1 MATANPTTAI
11 QKKVEVS
18 INDGKTFSEEI
29 FFLHLESVGNVTSEK
44 EIKVKDG
51 EGFSGAF
58 KQIQFRFD
66 KDRNYIYTK
75 FDNNQKE
82 FDEKYKGTALEFSI
96 SGLSAGNANTVIRTG
111 KTNSANDVSE
121 KHNGPAELVKVIV
134 ETVGSSELK
143 SKPEEGLWSS
153 EKWNNGI
160 ERTIKVD
167 GPDPEDTRF
176 VVRQL
181 DNDGYCK
188 ILGNGVAEIGGKGRF
203 YVFKKDEKSALEK
216 KEEYLWKP
224 NIEVGCD
231 IKVDSI
237 VSSGDDDDDDDDKKK
252 KKRPKAFIN
261 VGGCTNHFASHNGD
275 KNVIN
280 SNGRNYNI
288 RAYLNRGFVGY
299 EKETIHGIYDPVE
312 AENFPQDKVTLSE
325 WVTYKFRQKVVDD
338 GKNVKLEGWINGKP
352 LDPYTDEGEMTK
364 LEDDEDKQ
372 DLQKV
377 LDNDDNDALY
387 EKMTKL
393 NQVWT
398 AGAYSGLYIRLT
410 GTVKT
415 FIKNLSVKEV

>member
-1 MATANPTTAI
+1 MY
-11 QKKVEVS
+11 
-18 INDGKTFSEEI
+18 
-29 FFLHLESVGNVTSEK
+29 TS
-44 EIKVKDG
+44 
-51 EGFSGAF
+51 
-58 KQIQFRFD
+58 
-66 KDRNYIYTK
+66 
-75 FDNNQKE
+75 
-82 FDEKYKGTALEFSI
+82 
-96 SGLSAGNANTVIRTG
+96 
-111 KTNSANDVSE
+111 
-121 KHNGPAELVKVIV
+121 
-134 ETVGSSELK
+134 
-143 SKPEEGLWSS
+143 
-153 EKWNNGI
+153 
-160 ERTIKVD
+160 
-167 GPDPEDTRF
+167 
-176 VVRQL
+176 
-181 DNDGYCK
+181 
-188 ILGNGVAEIGGKGRF
+188 
-203 YVFKKDEKSALEK
+203 
-216 KEEYLWKP
+216 
-224 NIEVGCD
+224 
-231 IKVDSI
+231 
-237 VSSGDDDDDDDDKKK
+237 DDDDDDDDKKK

-261 VGGCTNHFASHNGD
+261 VGGCTNHFAPHNGD

-377 LDNDDNDALY
+377 LDNDDKDALY

>member
-18 INDGKTFSEEI
+18 ISDGKTFSEEV

-44 EIKVKDG
+44 EIKVTDG

-75 FDNNQKE
+75 FDNDQKE
-82 FDEKYKGTALEFSI
+82 FDEKYKGTASEFSI
-96 SGLSAGNANTVIRTG
+96 SGLSAGNTNTVIRTG

-121 KHNGPAELVKVIV
+121 KHNGPADRVKVIV

-167 GPDPEDTRF
+167 GPDPEETRF

-216 KEEYLWKP
+216 KEEYLWEP
-224 NIEVGCD
+224 NIEVSCE
-231 IKVDSI
+231 IKVESI
-237 VSSGDDDDDDDDKKK
+237 VTSDDDDDDDDDKKK

-261 VGGCTNHFASHNGD
+261 VGGCTNHFAPHNGD

-377 LDNDDNDALY
+377 LDNDDKDALY